1 MQLRGHGSCGR
12 LVNFKEEKMKR
23 KITILV
29 LGVLVLSNVACNGK
43 RQRQQILPPAVNTIT
58 VERRTVTRSIQVFG
72 TLQGEQQTIVTSKIT
87 GRITEI
93 VKPEGSFVKEDEPI
107 AYVVNDIPGMDYK
120 PGPVRSPISGVVG
133 KVYVERGQMV
143 SPTMPFAAIAR
154 FSNRIK
160 MKAAVSDADLPF
172 IRRGVKATVSFSAF
186 PDTTFTG
193 TVTQVAP
200 MLDPQS
206 RSATVEITIANTTN
220 KLVPGMAGMARL
232 IVEEKREVVAV
243 PLSAL
248 FTTDENRIVVIENDT
263 ARFRSITI
271 GLRGD
276 EWVEIISGLEPK
288 EKVATIGKER
298 VKAGEKVTVVEAGKQ

>member
-1 MQLRGHGSCGR
+1 
-12 LVNFKEEKMKR
+12 MKR
-23 KITILV
+23 RITIFV
-29 LGVLVLSNVACNGK
+29 FGVVAMSIVACNGR
-43 RQRQQILPPAVNTIT
+43 RQRQQILPPAVNAVT
-58 VERRTVTRSIQVFG
+58 VAQRTVTRSIQVFG
-72 TLQGEQQTIVTSKIT
+72 ILQGEQQTVVTSKIT
-87 GRITEI
+87 GRVTEI
-93 VKPEGSFVKEDEPI
+93 VKPEGSFVKENEPI
-107 AYVVNDIPGMDYK
+107 GYVVNDIPGMDYK

-133 KVYVERGQMV
+133 KVYVEPGQMV

-172 IRRGVKATVSFSAF
+172 IRRGAKATVSFSAF

-193 TVTQVAP
+193 LVTQVAP

-206 RSATVEITIANTTN
+206 RSATVEITIPNASN

-232 IVEEKREVVAV
+232 IVEEKRDVVAV

-248 FTTDENRIVVIENDT
+248 FTTDETRIVVIENDT
-263 ARFRSITI
+263 ARYRSITI

-276 EWVEIISGLEPK
+276 EWVEVTSGLEPG
-288 EKVATIGKER
+288 ERVATIGKER
-298 VKAGEKVTVVEAGKQ
+298 VKAGEKVMVVEADKQ